1 MLCPMSFSPSP
12 LENVARGAGTFSSLS
27 LSNLERFGIF
37 AWNLSHA
44 DKTPLETFWYTQF
57 WSETFVFDYCL
68 GFFLLLAV
76 IFANFFLYSINQV
89 IKTKYIILELKVP
102 GPMSTISET
111 YNYAHNILELAD
123 VLPNVYFTTN
133 MKRNYLLIKILNTSW
148 LKSFQLT
155 YNL

>member
-1 MLCPMSFSPSP
+1 MS
-12 LENVARGAGTFSSLS
+12 LTIVL
-27 LSNLERFGIF
+27 
-37 AWNLSHA
+37 
-44 DKTPLETFWYTQF
+44 
-57 WSETFVFDYCL
+57 V
-68 GFFLLLAV
+68 FFLLLAV

-133 MKRNYLLIKILNTSW
+133 MKRNYLLIKILNTS
-148 LKSFQLT
+148 
-155 YNL
+155 